1 MNLKNRL
8 LTFSS
13 VLILTL
19 LVSLAFPII
28 AFADDE
34 TPPPASTGEPALPS
48 EDEAA
53 SQQEP
58 DVAEIMEALPPDTE
72 LVVLG
77 NEGEALPLASQEAA
91 DVILSD
97 PDPMWC
103 PQGQT
108 PGTDVLL
115 DGIQDCTNSFNRFTT
130 ASGLINTLEG
140 GSYSGPGT
148 IYVSS
153 GNIAGADQGK
163 NITLNGTS
171 LTTLSATDLTI
182 QGGWDFGSD
191 SVNNRSVFVNS
202 TLEIK
207 NWTGNITVNDL
218 KFELASGIGGDGLTI
233 KNITGNVTINNIVIT
248 DSDEDDGLFVNN
260 IDGNVDVNDS
270 KFTDNAG
277 NGATI
282 QNATDVTITGSE
294 FRRNDKGLEVSNV
307 DIINLNDVLAQ
318 NNDLQGADL
327 SAYTSV
333 TVYGGSSFNKNS
345 RQGLRADAYTVDISD
360 SEAVDNG
367 TDGTDRSGFRADGYD
382 VTLSNVYAADNGLFG
397 ANIHAA
403 NSATIEDGS
412 LFEYNDGNG
421 LNVFS
426 DGSIT
431 LKDVTASNNDG
442 NGADL
447 DNGCGCMTGDITIS
461 SSVFNEND
469 ESGLNAYS
477 AGNITLNSVTANDNY
492 YNGAW
497 LDNTYGS
504 GNVSIYDSTFDDN
517 VEDDEDAGLNVDSN
531 GFVTLSN
538 ISASNNGGDGVNIGY
553 DSGFYGNPYYVGW
566 TGALIE
572 KSVFNDNWG
581 VDDDWGWGLYL
592 EYGIGDVTIDDVTA
606 ARNLYNG
613 LFVGTTGNVTIKNS
627 QFIDTDDDDGI
638 ELDID
643 GNAVIC
649 DTTISGNDEY
659 GLDADD
665 VSGNLTLNNVTFTNN
680 GSGPADDYFY
690 GGSGTVTIGSVGC
703 IPSSG
708 GGSGKSGSG
717 LPGSIIPVTGGG
729 SAEFN
734 CELFSSTTLMLTNGD
749 SVTFKCPISGSG
761 ALSPLGSDALPGGLP
776 EGVTY
781 ASGLNAVPSPAG
793 SDTALDGQVVISF
806 IIPEGQESADFAILY
821 WNGSEWVDLKDA
833 TFEDGREVVNGG
845 SNTGDGH
852 FQAVTN
858 FSGTFILVTK

>member
-1 MNLKNRL
+1 MNLKRRL
-8 LTFSS
+8 L
-13 VLILTL
+13 VLSTISILIL

-28 AFADDE
+28 ALADDDI
-34 TPPPASTGEPALPS
+34 PPAAAAEEPAQPPS
-48 EDEAA
+48 AET
-53 SQQEP
+53 SPQEP
-58 DVAEIMEALPPDTE
+58 TVADILEELPEDTDI
-72 LVVLG
+72 VVT
-77 NEGEALPLASQEAA
+77 NEEGEILPLASEEAA
-91 DVILSD
+91 DAILSD

-108 PGTDVLL
+108 PGTDLADLV
-115 DGIQDCTNSFNRFTT
+115 QDCTNSFNRFTT
-130 ASGLINTLEG
+130 ASGLINTLQG
-140 GSYSGPGT
+140 GLYTGPGT

-163 NITLNGTS
+163 NITLNGNS
-171 LTTLSATDLTI
+171 LTALSSYDLTV
-182 QGGWDFGSD
+182 QGGWDFVSD

-202 TLEIK
+202 TFEIK

-218 KFELASGIGGDGLTI
+218 KFELASGVSGDGLII
-233 KNITGNVTINNIVIT
+233 KDIDGNVTINNVVIT
-248 DSDEDDGLFVNN
+248 DSVSDDGLFINHV
-260 IDGNVDVNDS
+260 DGNVAVNDS
-270 KFTDNAG
+270 KFTNNAG

-282 QNATDVTITGSE
+282 KNATNVTVTESE
-294 FRRNDKGLEVSNV
+294 FRRNNKGLEVSNV
-307 DIINLNDVLAQ
+307 DTITLNEVLAQ

-327 SAYTSV
+327 SAFTSV

-382 VTLSNVYAADNGLFG
+382 VTLSNVYAADNGLYG

-403 NSATIEDGS
+403 NSVTIEDGS
-412 LFEYNDGNG
+412 LFEYNAGNG

-431 LKDVTASNNDG
+431 LKDVTASNNGG

-447 DNGCGCMTGDITIS
+447 DNSCGCLAGDITIS
-461 SSVFNEND
+461 SSVFSENY

-477 AGNITLNSVTANDNY
+477 AGNIALNSVTANNNY

-504 GNVSIYDSTFDDN
+504 GNVVIYDSHFDGN
-517 VEDDEDAGLNVDSN
+517 VEYDDDAGLNVDSN

-538 ISASNNGGDGVNIGY
+538 VTASNNGGDGVDIGY
-553 DSGFYGNPYYVGW
+553 DSGYFGNPSFVGW
-566 TGALIE
+566 SGALIE
-572 KSVFNDNWG
+572 NSVFNNNAGTNDS
-581 VDDDWGWGLYL
+581 WGWGLYM
-592 EYGIGDVTIDDVTA
+592 EYGIGDVTIKNVTA
-606 ARNLYNG
+606 SGNLYEA

-627 QFIDTDDDDGI
+627 QFTNTDDDDGI
-638 ELDID
+638 DLDID

-649 DTTISGNDEY
+649 DTTISGNANY
-659 GLDADD
+659 GLSAGS
-665 VSGNLTLNNVTFTNN
+665 VSGNLTLNNVIFANN
-680 GSGPADDYFY
+680 GSGPADDYFFD
-690 GGSGTVTIGSVGC
+690 GPGLVTISSEGC
-703 IPSSG
+703 VPSSG
-708 GGSGKSGSG
+708 GGGGKGGSG

-734 CELFSSTTLMLTNGD
+734 CELFSSTTLVLANGD

-781 ASGLNAVPSPAG
+781 ASGLNAVPSPDG

-806 IIPEGQESADFAILY
+806 IVPEGQESAELAILY

-833 TFEDGREVVNGG
+833 TFDDGREVVNGG
-845 SNTGDGH
+845 GKTGDGH
-852 FQAVTN
+852 FQAITN
-858 FSGTFILVTK
+858 FSGTFVLVTK